1 MWELEQLKMQT
12 HTKRRSFALLLHL
25 QVLVGGHVLSVTAV
39 PAPRMSTNTTN
50 ADADSHRRGGKMQT
64 AITQVHTNASPAQD
78 FVPMLVLRTL
88 PKPQARN

>member
-50 ADADSHRRGGKMQT
+50 ADADSHRKGGKMQT
-64 AITQVHTNASPAQD
+64 ATQVHTNESHAQD
-78 FVPMLVLRTL
+78 FVPMLVLRIL
-88 PKPQARN
+88 L